1 MISCYHVRLS
11 ETIFRTTSL
20 LTQGE
25 WTDPMMVILQ
35 NLIEALRNELQQYGE
50 MLALMDHQRE
60 VVRRKGSDDIADTIS
75 AINAQS
81 ATIQGARENRHSFQR
96 QLSLSLKQPEDSTFA
111 HLIPLIPV
119 QYRPL
124 VSALVQE
131 NNELLLRVL
140 ARAQQNQAQLR
151 HSAELMQQ
159 FITTLS
165 SETQILSVNG
175 ESPSALAVEAG
186 SPLYA
191 AIV

>member
-1 MISCYHVRLS
+1 
-11 ETIFRTTSL
+11 
-20 LTQGE
+20 
-25 WTDPMMVILQ
+25 MMVILQ
-35 NLIEALRNELQQYGE
+35 NLIEALRDELQQYGE
-50 MLALMDHQRE
+50 MLALLDHQHQL
-60 VVRRKGSDDIADTIS
+60 VRRRGADEIVDSIS

-81 ATIQGARENRHSFQR
+81 ATIQGARENRHLSQR
-96 QLSLSLKQPEDSTFA
+96 QLASELKQPDDSTFA

-131 NNELLLRVL
+131 NNELLLRVRE
-140 ARAQQNQAQLR
+140 RAQQNQAQLR
-151 HSAELMQQ
+151 HSMELMQR

-165 SETQILSVNG
+165 PEDQTEQING
-175 ESPSALAVEAG
+175 EPSSVLAIEAG

>member
-1 MISCYHVRLS
+1 
-11 ETIFRTTSL
+11 
-20 LTQGE
+20 
-25 WTDPMMVILQ
+25 
-35 NLIEALRNELQQYGE
+35 
-50 MLALMDHQRE
+50 MLALLDHQRE
-60 VVRRKGSDDIADTIS
+60 VVRRKGTEDIGDSIS

-81 ATIQGARENRHSFQR
+81 STIQSARENRHSCQR
-96 QLSLSLKQPEDSTFA
+96 QLSRSLKQPEDSTFA

-131 NNELLLRVL
+131 NNELLLRVR

-151 HSAELMQQ
+151 HSAELMQR

-165 SETQILSVNG
+165 SETQILAING
-175 ESPSALAVEAG
+175 EPTSLLAVEPG

>member
-1 MISCYHVRLS
+1 M
-11 ETIFRTTSL
+11 T
-20 LTQGE
+20 
-25 WTDPMMVILQ
+25 VILQ

-50 MLALMDHQRE
+50 MLALLDPQRE
-60 VVRRKGSDDIADTIS
+60 VVRRKGADDIEDRVS

-81 ATIQGARENRHSFQR
+81 ATIQGARENRRSCQR
-96 QLSLSLKQPEDSTFA
+96 QLSHSLKQPEDSTFA

-131 NNELLLRVL
+131 NNELLLRVR

-151 HSAELMQQ
+151 HSAELMQR

-165 SETQILSVNG
+165 SETQIVPAEG
-175 ESPSALAVEAG
+175 EPTSAFAVESG